1 MLRFRRKSATEA
13 LNAAVAQSVMRRGS
27 RVAILVG
34 LAQGIVIAIGWYAM
48 YHTTH
53 EQVAEGVEDIIVQ
66 NNEQMARS
74 IVEGIGGLDDEVVYG
89 DETWNRL
96 QHIIEKVEL
105 NNGGFAC
112 IVDSAGRIVCH
123 PEIRDNPGLR
133 DIDLSTHLL
142 VDESGRGTRL
152 MDLEVDEVNTGSMG
166 FLFDGKHYVATQALR
181 SDGTRLIVH
190 QPVSGLTAASR
201 HLTSGLILQAVILG
215 VAVVGLT
222 ILIVFFIIR
231 MHNAAVL
238 RWNAELDE
246 KVRKRT
252 AEVRDALEA
261 AKRAAAV
268 KSEFLANMSHE
279 IRTPMNGVLGMIDLL
294 GQTELD
300 EEQDELVRHISESGA
315 GLLELLSDVLDYSS
329 ASTSAPSSAR
339 NERFSLHELMAE
351 CRAQVLPQAE
361 AKALPVGVQIDND
374 LPPLLMGDPERLR
387 QVLRPLLGNAVKF
400 TELGRI
406 DIRVHRSADDDG
418 ATAEGHEL
426 SVCFE
431 VSDTGMGIPAEEH
444 EHIFEL
450 FTQVDGSSTRRIGG
464 MGLGLTG
471 ARAHAVLMGGK
482 LELVSSEPDHGSVF
496 ALTLT
501 LTVAPAPV
509 ERGTPDA
516 LHTPVAA
523 SAQAVDPGVTAP
535 GGTPERRS
543 GDSRGKGT
551 RRATDRETSGEET
564 RGARVLVVE
573 DNKLNQRVASRFL
586 ERMGCVVSLAD
597 NGKEGVDAVANAE
610 FDLVLMDCQMPVMDG
625 LTATREV
632 RALPGAAGEVPIVAL
647 TAHAFD
653 EEKARAFEAGMDD
666 YTTKPVNYESLRRA
680 VIRWR
685 NGRPLGAT

>member
-1 MLRFRRKSATEA
+1 MLRRRRKTASKG
-13 LNAAVAQSVMRRGS
+13 LNAAVAKSVMRRGS

-74 IVEGIGGLDDEVVYG
+74 IVEGIGGLDDEVIYG

-142 VDESGRGTRL
+142 VDESGQGTRL

-166 FLFDGKHYVATQALR
+166 FLFDGKHYVATQALHR
-181 SDGTRLIVH
+181 DGTRLIVH

-339 NERFSLHELMAE
+339 NERFSLPELVDE

-361 AKALPVGVQIDND
+361 AKALPVGVQIDHD

-387 QVLRPLLGNAVKF
+387 QVMRNLLGNAVKF

-406 DIRVHRSADDDG
+406 DIRVRRGADDEG
-418 ATAEGHEL
+418 ATAVGDEL
-426 SVCFE
+426 SLCFE
-431 VSDTGMGIPAEEH
+431 VSDTGIGIPVEEH

-482 LELVSSEPDHGSVF
+482 LELVSSEVDHGSVF
-496 ALTLT
+496 ALTLAF
-501 LTVAPAPV
+501 TVAPAPA
-509 ERGTPDA
+509 ERGAPDA
-516 LHTPVAA
+516 PVAA
-523 SAQAVDPGVTAP
+523 SAQAVAP
-535 GGTPERRS
+535 EETTQAGRPERRS
-543 GDSRGKGT
+543 GDSRGKGA
-551 RRATDRETSGEET
+551 RRATDQQASGEET

-597 NGKEGVDAVANAE
+597 NGKEGVDAVADAE

-625 LTATREV
+625 LTATREI

-647 TAHAFD
+647 TAHAFE

-666 YTTKPVNYESLRRA
+666 YTTKPVNYDSLRRA
-680 VIRWR
+680 VVRWR
-685 NGRPLGAT
+685 NGRPLGAS